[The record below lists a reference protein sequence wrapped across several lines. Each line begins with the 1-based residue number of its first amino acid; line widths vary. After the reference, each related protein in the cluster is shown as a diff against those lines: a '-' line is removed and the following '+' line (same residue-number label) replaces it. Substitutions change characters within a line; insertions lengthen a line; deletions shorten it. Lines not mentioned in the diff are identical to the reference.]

1 MDLSARHSPAPQLL
15 RHGAVLLFL
24 VLWQV
29 SPQGQMPGEDRVS
42 SATRSEAIR
51 ETPAAYP
58 ATATP
63 KPAVT
68 LTGSLGSVRTPA
80 SRDTSAEGILPEDS
94 GRGGLN
100 LGGIIGWT
108 LGGVILVLLLLWGR
122 SILMRL
128 ERRKRYQEA
137 AQMDEQPTVD
147 ERLLSELTTMPVMLL
162 RGSVPAYYEK
172 IMALVRRLLL
182 SRQILTE
189 SDSDPESIMQ
199 RLRTTGADPVFT
211 DCVESIVHRCETV
224 FRGERPDQAAH
235 EKIAKDLK
243 MLVSMRP
250 HGGYGRKDK
259 HPDAAP
265 DPHKPSH

>member
-1 MDLSARHSPAPQLL
+1 MDLSARHSLARQLL
-15 RHGAVLLFL
+15 RHEAVLLFL
-24 VLWQV
+24 VLWQL
-29 SPQGQMPGEDRVS
+29 SPQAQIPREDTDS
-42 SATRSEAIR
+42 STTRSGAVR
-51 ETPAAYP
+51 ETPP
-58 ATATP
+58 AHPAITTP

-68 LTGSLGSVRTPA
+68 PTGSSGSVKTSA
-80 SRDTSAEGILPEDS
+80 SRDTSAEGILPED
-94 GRGGLN
+94 GGQGGLN
-100 LGGIIGWT
+100 LGGIIAWT

-147 ERLLSELTTMPVMLL
+147 ERLLSELTTMPVTLL

-172 IMALVRRLLL
+172 IMALVRRLLI